1 MPPMRHQNAMPGRV
15 FYRQKPPLS
24 SCLESGGLW
33 FALSSGM
40 CREKPG
46 YTILTLP
53 FVARNTISSE
63 RIVVT
68 VRMVA
73 SAPAV
78 PSLMRVTS

>member
-15 FYRQKPPLS
+15 FYRLKPPHS